1 MSRHDNSSGNNYGG
15 GRHGSGNRKKSYSRG
30 NAPVNKQS
38 SANDSYSRGNSPITS
53 QTPPKKEEKPSAK
66 TNSKPASKKD
76 DGIRLN
82 KYVSNSG
89 VCSRRDADI
98 FIAAGNVTVNG
109 KPVTEMGYKV
119 KPTDEV
125 KFDGRRL
132 NPEKPEYILLNKPRG
147 FYTTGNPD
155 KGSKTVLDLIS
166 NATKSKVVPVG
177 KLDRQASGLLL
188 FTNDG
193 TLEKQL
199 GKPKNGIR
207 QIYHVELTKPVAAED
222 LDRIREGVTL
232 EDGKVKVQEISY
244 IENRPKNEVGLET
257 NSVKQHVVQRL
268 FKSLGYEVE
277 KLDRV
282 VFGGLT
288 KKDLPRGNWR
298 VLTKQEII
306 NIKML

>member
-1 MSRHDNSSGNNYGG
+1 MSRNDKSSGGPVSGRQGG
-15 GRHGSGNRKKSYSRG
+15 GERKKSTARG
-30 NAPVNKQS
+30 NAPIKSQNK
-38 SANDSYSRGNSPITS
+38 
-53 QTPPKKEEKPSAK
+53 EKPDAK
-66 TNSKPASKKD
+66 KVSSTPSKPASKS

-82 KYVSNSG
+82 KYIANSG
-89 VCSRRDADI
+89 MCSRRDADI

-109 KPVTEMGYKV
+109 KAVTEMGYKV
-119 KPTDEV
+119 KPNDEV
-125 KFDGRRL
+125 KFDGSKV
-132 NPEKPEYILLNKPRG
+132 NPEKPEYIVLNKPRG
-147 FYTTGNPD
+147 FYTTGSLE
-155 KGSKTVLDLIS
+155 KGSKTVMDLIS
-166 NATKSKVVPVG
+166 KATKGKVVPVG

-207 QIYHVELTKPVAAED
+207 QIYHVELTKPVAPED
-222 LDRIREGVTL
+222 LDKIRIGVTL
-232 EDGKVKVQEISY
+232 EDGKVKVQEVSY
-244 IENRPKNEVGLET
+244 IDNRPNNEIGLET

-306 NIKML
+306 NLKAL

>member
-1 MSRHDNSSGNNYGG
+1 MSRHDNTSGGKTYGG
-15 GRHGSGNRKKSYSRG
+15 RQGGGERKKSPST
-30 NAPVNKQS
+30 
-38 SANDSYSRGNSPITS
+38 RGNSPVKGQS
-53 QTPPKKEEKPSAK
+53 ASDPGKKGSTRRNSTESNKSATRPASKPEA
-66 TNSKPASKKD
+66 KPASKKEE
-76 DGIRLN
+76 GMRLN
-82 KYVSNSG
+82 KYVANSG

-98 FIAAGNVTVNG
+98 YIAAGNVTVNG

-119 KPTDEV
+119 KLTDEV

-147 FYTTGNPD
+147 FYTTGNPE
-155 KGSKTVLDLIS
+155 KGSKTVQDLVA
-166 NATKSKVVPVG
+166 NATKSRLAPVG

-188 FTNDG
+188 MTNDG

-207 QIYHVELTKPVAAED
+207 QIYHVELTKPVAPED
-222 LDRIREGVTL
+222 LDKIREGITL
-232 EDGKVKVQEISY
+232 EDGKVKVQEVSY
-244 IENRPKNEVGLET
+244 IDNRPKNEVGIET

>member
-1 MSRHDNSSGNNYGG
+1 MSRNDKSSSGPSSGRQGG
-15 GRHGSGNRKKSYSRG
+15 GERKKSHARG
-30 NAPVNKQS
+30 NAPGGKGAASKYS
-38 SANDSYSRGNSPITS
+38 SRSEEKAPSKPTTG
-53 QTPPKKEEKPSAK
+53 PKKTAQSKSSSD
-66 TNSKPASKKD
+66 SKPASKKD

-98 FIAAGNVTVNG
+98 YIAAGNVTVNG

-119 KPTDEV
+119 KLTDDV

-166 NATKSKVVPVG
+166 NATKAKVVPVG

-207 QIYHVELTKPVAAED
+207 QIYHVELTKPVAPDD
-222 LDRIREGVTL
+222 LDKIREGVTL

-244 IENRPKNEVGLET
+244 IDNRPKNEVGLET